1 MYLIVQ
7 CLEMAS
13 KKQNEKKPKKNTEID
28 DISALA
34 SFAYLNGL

>member
-13 KKQNEKKPKKNTEID
+13 KKQDKKTKKNTEID

-34 SFAYLNGL
+34 FSAYLNGL